1 MTKKLYWDC
10 EVIELGD
17 RDEIVVKGNKLP
29 KETIASE
36 YDAKAEV
43 IAFNYDYRTNEY
55 LDPNPDDEFKA
66 YLVTSEEYEIPN
78 DFIKV
83 AEFSN
88 TVEIFTGND
97 VKRLDFLGCKIQFL
111 RRGKRSLII
120 KVEKISTITEKERE
134 AIKEL
139 GYNIEGKP
147 ITKNEILEKVEN
159 CLTETVYNKIELV
172 EKDLNTAKR
181 DYKLYISIDNI
192 DSPLSAE
199 AEKWEDSYRLTSR
212 IY

>member
-17 RDEIVVKGNKLP
+17 KDEIVVKGDKLP
-29 KETIASE
+29 KEE
-36 YDAKAEV
+36 MFLGYGAKAEV

-55 LDPNPDDEFKA
+55 LDPNLDDEFKA

-83 AEFSN
+83 AEFST
-88 TVEIFTGND
+88 TVEIFIGYD
-97 VKRLDFLGCKIQFL
+97 VKKLYFPGCKIQFL
-111 RRGKRSLII
+111 RRYKRDLII
-120 KVEKISTITEKERE
+120 KVEKLSDITEKERE
-134 AIKEL
+134 LIKEL

-147 ITKNEILEKVEN
+147 ITKEEILEKVES
-159 CLTETVYNKIELV
+159 CLTESNYNKIELT
-172 EKDLNTAKR
+172 EKDLNTATR
-181 DYKLYISIDNI
+181 DYKLYIDIDTI
-192 DSPLSAE
+192 ECPLRVD

-212 IY
+212 IV

>member
-10 EVIELGD
+10 EIIELGD
-17 RDEIVVKGNKLP
+17 RNEIVVKGYNMP
-29 KETIASE
+29 KENISSVFGE
-36 YDAKAEV
+36 KAEI
-43 IAFNYDYRTNEY
+43 IAFNYDYRTNES
-55 LDPNPDDEFKA
+55 LNPNLDDEFKA
-66 YLVTSEEYEIPN
+66 YLVTSEEYEIPS

-111 RRGKRSLII
+111 RRYKRDLII
-120 KVEKISTITEKERE
+120 KVEKLSDITEKERE
-134 AIKEL
+134 LIKEL

-147 ITKNEILEKVEN
+147 ITKEEILEKVES
-159 CLTETVYNKIELV
+159 CLTESNYNKIELT
-172 EKDLNTAKR
+172 EKDLNTATR
-181 DYKLYISIDNI
+181 GYKLYIDIDTI
-192 DSPLSAE
+192 ECPLRVD

-212 IY
+212 IV

>member
-17 RDEIVVKGNKLP
+17 KDEIVVKGDKLP
-29 KETIASE
+29 KEE
-36 YDAKAEV
+36 MFLGYGAKAEV

-55 LDPNPDDEFKA
+55 LDPNLDDEFKA

-83 AEFSN
+83 AEFST
-88 TVEIFTGND
+88 TVEIFIGYD
-97 VKRLDFLGCKIQFL
+97 VKKLYFPGCKIQFL
-111 RRGKRSLII
+111 RRYKRDLII
-120 KVEKISTITEKERE
+120 KVEKLSTITEKERE

-147 ITKNEILEKVEN
+147 ITKEEILEKVES
-159 CLTETVYNKIELV
+159 CLTESNYNKIELT
-172 EKDLNTAKR
+172 EKDLNTATR
-181 DYKLYISIDNI
+181 DYKLYIDIDTI
-192 DSPLSAE
+192 ECPLRVD

-212 IY
+212 IV

>member
-17 RDEIVVKGNKLP
+17 KDEIVVKGDKLP
-29 KETIASE
+29 KEE
-36 YDAKAEV
+36 MFLGYGAKAEV

-55 LDPNPDDEFKA
+55 LDPNLDDEFKA

-83 AEFSN
+83 AEFST
-88 TVEIFTGND
+88 TVEIFIGYD
-97 VKRLDFLGCKIQFL
+97 VKKLYFPGCKIQFL
-111 RRGKRSLII
+111 RRYKRDLII
-120 KVEKISTITEKERE
+120 KVEKLTSITEKERE
-134 AIKEL
+134 LIKEL

-147 ITKNEILEKVEN
+147 ISKNEILEKVES
-159 CLTETVYNKIELV
+159 CLTETNYNGIELV
-172 EKDLNTAKR
+172 EKDLNTATR
-181 DYKLYISIDNI
+181 DYKLYISIDTI
-192 DSPLSAE
+192 DFSLSAE

>member
-17 RDEIVVKGNKLP
+17 RDEIVVKGNKLS
-29 KETIASE
+29 KEAIASG

-55 LDPNPDDEFKA
+55 LNPNLDDEFKA

-120 KVEKISTITEKERE
+120 KVESK
-134 AIKEL
+134 
-139 GYNIEGKP
+139 
-147 ITKNEILEKVEN
+147 
-159 CLTETVYNKIELV
+159 
-172 EKDLNTAKR
+172 
-181 DYKLYISIDNI
+181 
-192 DSPLSAE
+192 
-199 AEKWEDSYRLTSR
+199 
-212 IY
+212 

>member
-17 RDEIVVKGNKLP
+17 KDEIVVKGDKLP
-29 KETIASE
+29 KEE
-36 YDAKAEV
+36 MFLGYGAKAEV

-55 LDPNPDDEFKA
+55 LDPNLDDEFKA

-83 AEFSN
+83 AEFST
-88 TVEIFTGND
+88 TVEIFIGYD
-97 VKRLDFLGCKIQFL
+97 VKKLYFPGCKIQFL
-111 RRGKRSLII
+111 RRYKRDLII
-120 KVEKISTITEKERE
+120 KVEKLSTITEKERE

-139 GYNIEGKP
+139 SYNIEGKP
-147 ITKNEILEKVEN
+147 ISKNEILEKVES
-159 CLTETVYNKIELV
+159 CLTESNYNKIELTEV
-172 EKDLNTAKR
+172 GFDDWTKNC
-181 DYKLYISIDNI
+181 KLYVVVDKIEC
-192 DSPLSAE
+192 PLRVD

-212 IY
+212 IV